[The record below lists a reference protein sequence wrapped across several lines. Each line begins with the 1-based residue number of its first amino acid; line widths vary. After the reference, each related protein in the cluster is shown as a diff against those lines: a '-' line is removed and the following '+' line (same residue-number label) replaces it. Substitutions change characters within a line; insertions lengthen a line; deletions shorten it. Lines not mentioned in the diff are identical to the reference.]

1 LADVTVKRWEK
12 KRVVVLG
19 IARQGKALARYLT
32 NEGAMVVMSDIK
44 TEEELG
50 PAIEEL
56 SDLELSYALG
66 GHPVKLLDGTE
77 ALFLSGG
84 VPTHLPIVQ
93 EARTRNIPVLN
104 DAQIFIENCPADV
117 IGITGSA
124 GKTTTTTLVFEM
136 LKLAMEGT
144 DRRAWLGGNIG
155 RSLLEDL
162 ESMNAQDVVV
172 MELSSFQLE
181 LMTVSPRIAAL
192 LNITPDH
199 LDRHGSMEIYTEAK
213 RQILTSQDETGK
225 VVLGFDDP
233 RTWALRNQAQ
243 GEVIAF
249 GYGAPDAGNA
259 TYVDDGN
266 LVLRLEDHIQVICR
280 VEDLALRGPHN
291 VLNVLAACALG
302 SIVQIGVDAM
312 ATVAKTFRGVP
323 HRLEFIRQVLGAAWY
338 NDSIA
343 TTPDRALAAVRSF
356 EEPLVVMV
364 GGRDKE
370 LTWDVYVAEV
380 AKRAKAVVLFGEAR
394 HMLQDVFQTRF
405 KREDAP
411 ELYLVKNFEQAF
423 QKATEVVQP
432 GDVVL
437 LSPGCTSYDEFQ
449 NFEARGERYKEM
461 VSTL

>member
-1 LADVTVKRWEK
+1 
-12 KRVVVLG
+12 
-19 IARQGKALARYLT
+19 
-32 NEGAMVVMSDIK
+32 
-44 TEEELG
+44 
-50 PAIEEL
+50 
-56 SDLELSYALG
+56 
-66 GHPVKLLDGTE
+66 
-77 ALFLSGG
+77 
-84 VPTHLPIVQ
+84 
-93 EARTRNIPVLN
+93 
-104 DAQIFIENCPADV
+104 
-117 IGITGSA
+117 
-124 GKTTTTTLVFEM
+124 
-136 LKLAMEGT
+136 
-144 DRRAWLGGNIG
+144 
-155 RSLLEDL
+155 
-162 ESMNAQDVVV
+162 
-172 MELSSFQLE
+172 
-181 LMTVSPRIAAL
+181 
-192 LNITPDH
+192 
-199 LDRHGSMEIYTEAK
+199 
-213 RQILTSQDETGK
+213 
-225 VVLGFDDP
+225 
-233 RTWALRNQAQ
+233 
-243 GEVIAF
+243 
-249 GYGAPDAGNA
+249 
-259 TYVDDGN
+259 VDDGN